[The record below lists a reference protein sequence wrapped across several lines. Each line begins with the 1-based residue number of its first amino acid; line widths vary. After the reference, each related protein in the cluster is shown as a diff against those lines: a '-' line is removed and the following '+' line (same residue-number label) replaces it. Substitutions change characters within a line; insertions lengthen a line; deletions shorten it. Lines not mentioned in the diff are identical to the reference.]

1 MQGLKAIRE
10 AKLQEAKRY
19 TQEAVAKAV
28 GVTPPTIAAYE
39 KDPGRINRA
48 MAEALA
54 EYLGCN
60 VEDIFLPCN
69 PK

>member
-19 TQEAVAKAV
+19 TQEAVARAI

-39 KDPGRINRA
+39 KDPGRINRST
-48 MAEALA
+48 AEELA
-54 EYLGCN
+54 EYLGCTID
-60 VEDIFLPCN
+60 DIFLPCN
-69 PK
+69 HK